1 MIHNFIRTI
10 SVIIPLTKAIDDT
23 DITTMFNTDVLEQ
36 KILSYKS
43 IRYRVKGKNHSLVM
57 KNILDLYIRY
67 MMISNIIQN
76 FNIYTRYKKYYNS
89 NI

>member
-1 MIHNFIRTI
+1 MLAGNHWVIHNFIRTI
-10 SVIIPLTKAIDDT
+10 CVIIPLTKAIDDT

-43 IRYRVKGKNHSLVM
+43 IRYRVKCKNHSLVM

-67 MMISNIIQN
+67 MMISNN
-76 FNIYTRYKKYYNS
+76 YTNL
-89 NI
+89 

>member
-1 MIHNFIRTI
+1 
-10 SVIIPLTKAIDDT
+10 
-23 DITTMFNTDVLEQ
+23 MFNTDVLEQ

-76 FNIYTRYKKYYNS
+76 YNIYTRYKKYYNS
-89 NI
+89 NIYRK

>member
-1 MIHNFIRTI
+1 
-10 SVIIPLTKAIDDT
+10 
-23 DITTMFNTDVLEQ
+23 MFNTDVLEQ

-76 FNIYTRYKKYYNS
+76 FNIYTRYKNIITQIFIESIESDSHTLYNVYEEL
-89 NI
+89 